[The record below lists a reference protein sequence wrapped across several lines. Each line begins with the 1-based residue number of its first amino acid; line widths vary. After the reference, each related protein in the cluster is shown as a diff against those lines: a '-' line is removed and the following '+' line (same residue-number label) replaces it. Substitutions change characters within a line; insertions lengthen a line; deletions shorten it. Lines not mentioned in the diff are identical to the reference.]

1 MPFENFS
8 DFSEPSSAVSPM
20 KKWPHRFD
28 GFAMDQGKGPN
39 LKGTLQD
46 THTQTLG
53 WYIYL
58 QIYHKNE
65 TNVGKYMAYILGYR
79 VNLI

>member
-1 MPFENFS
+1 MSWFPENFQSNISSYALEHFS

-20 KKWPHRFD
+20 KKWRHRFD

-53 WYIYL
+53 WYIHL
-58 QIYHKNE
+58 QIYHKM
-65 TNVGKYMAYILGYR
+65 KQM
-79 VNLI
+79 